1 MKKVGSFKRQLY
13 IIDCLKYPKSFK
25 ELYDKLKKKTDIE
38 KFDYTISIRTFQRDV
53 EEIQDNHHVNIEYN
67 RTENKYSI
75 VNSNTE
81 QADKIM
87 QNLDTL
93 HILNLSNRFSK
104 FIQFEKR
111 KYQNHDDFKDILVA
125 IEKRKVLSFYYK
137 NTNDEEP
144 IKRKVEPYIIK
155 EFKNRWYLVAKDLN
169 DKNLT
174 IKSFA
179 LDLLSI
185 PMEEKEKFT
194 YPNKAEI
201 DEKFKNYFG
210 IDTYPGGESVEIM
223 LSVANTSEYFNQA
236 DYIQTMPLHYTQ
248 KIISKTEKETIFK
261 LKLFPSED
269 FKRELLYF
277 GNKVKVIKP
286 AKLAKDIAKMHRLA
300 FENY

>member
-1 MKKVGSFKRQLY
+1 MKNSEYLKRHLI
-13 IIDCLKYPKSFK
+13 IIDYLKYPKSFK
-25 ELYDKLKKKTDIE
+25 EIKDKLEE
-38 KFDYTISIRTFQRDV
+38 KSKEGSGNYEISIRTFQRDV
-53 EEIQDNHHVNIEYN
+53 KEIEKIHQVKIKYN
-67 RTENKYSI
+67 RSLNQYSI

-111 KYQNHDDFKDILVA
+111 KYQNHDNFKDILVA

-269 FKRELLYF
+269 FKRDLLYF